1 MDIIGIDNIDIDNVG
16 IDNIGIDSIG
26 MDKKYWDG
34 DKLRLI
40 IINIFRIIKICMFG
54 KYYLSLVN
62 IQD

>member
-1 MDIIGIDNIDIDNVG
+1 MDDIGINSIGIYNIGIDNNG
-16 IDNIGIDSIG
+16 KRYYWH
-26 MDKKYWDG
+26 KKYWDG

-40 IINIFRIIKICMFG
+40 IILRIINICMFG